1 MSDVLKSVGK
11 RILRVAI
18 VVLVMMQIIALTSI
32 DWFMFHPGMV
42 TEKYDESA
50 EGYVNIGT
58 GEEPIAAVILGQ
70 ERGKKAIL
78 RCHGNAE
85 SMYQS
90 LWVLR
95 DLIWRGYTVAC
106 VDYPGY
112 GLSAGS
118 PTEEGCYRNV
128 HRLYDYLVEKRGFSP
143 KDIIVDGFSVGT
155 GPAVELASTKEVGGL
170 VLEAPFL
177 SAPRVLTRVRLL
189 VNDPFPNERRVH
201 NGIGCPM
208 LIIHGTDDTVIPFAH
223 GQELYQRSFLTTYGY
238 SRKFVPVEGSDHTEI
253 PDVLGTT
260 DYLDLV
266 AGFAEADNVL
276 KAPVLDDS
284 RTYGSQYEWRE
295 HVSPIVAGLLFMS
308 VLAVTLLVLAYFRRR
323 RAAKAFRRSCE
334 STMDELQ
341 GVRLQRGPKKK
352 QDLDR
357 PIHVEAHT
365 VSLGRGK
372 LVQTGS
378 VLDKGISIT

>member
-1 MSDVLKSVGK
+1 MMIDLIKDIGK

-18 VVLVMMQIIALTSI
+18 VVFVMMQIISLTSI

-118 PTEEGCYRNV
+118 PTEEGCYRAV

-143 KDIIVDGFSVGT
+143 KDIIIDGFSIGT
-155 GPAVELASTKEVGGL
+155 GSACELAAALLVGGL

-189 VNDPFPNERRVH
+189 LNDPFPSARRVY

-208 LIIHGTDDTVIPFAH
+208 MIIHGTDDTVIPFAQGERLH
-223 GQELYQRSFLTTYGY
+223 QLSCLLPCGY
-238 SRKFVPVEGSDHTEI
+238 SRRFVPVEGADHTEI
-253 PDVLGTT
+253 PDALGTT
-260 DYLDLV
+260 DYLELI
-266 AGFAEADNVL
+266 AGFAENNI
-276 KAPVLDDS
+276 S
-284 RTYGSQYEWRE
+284 R
-295 HVSPIVAGLLFMS
+295 V
-308 VLAVTLLVLAYFRRR
+308 
-323 RAAKAFRRSCE
+323 
-334 STMDELQ
+334 D
-341 GVRLQRGPKKK
+341 
-352 QDLDR
+352 
-357 PIHVEAHT
+357 
-365 VSLGRGK
+365 
-372 LVQTGS
+372 
-378 VLDKGISIT
+378 